1 MMVHALQ
8 SSRCSALSHAPKADC
23 RAFCCSR
30 SASASVAAGSA
41 KLPGWAGLTLATLCC
56 APERTRG
63 RLAAERRAARTPKQ
77 RENLKEP
84 RKMVN
89 FRANAETRALIMH
102 LAKHLTGGDRTA
114 LMHLALAEL

>member
-1 MMVHALQ
+1 MSDTDKDEGDDFEALFMRHSQ
-8 SSRCSALSHAPKADC
+8 PLLSK
-23 RAFCCSR
+23 
-30 SASASVAAGSA
+30 
-41 KLPGWAGLTLATLCC
+41 
-56 APERTRG
+56 ERTHS
-63 RLAAERRAARTPKQ
+63 RLTAERRAARTPKQ

-114 LMHLALAEL
+114 LMHLALAELARTAPPIGGARQ